1 MAVTKELKLGPGEDF
16 TSFLSAV
23 IDYKVCVIDTFENLA
38 VIIYMYIHTC
48 TLSKAVDILCFAFP
62 NQSSLVG

>member
-23 IDYKVCVIDTFENLA
+23 IDYKVCVWLSSLNLA
-38 VIIYMYIHTC
+38 VIIYMYIH
-48 TLSKAVDILCFAFP
+48 A
-62 NQSSLVG
+62 